1 MQARGMKGAKRT
13 AVTARETAGG
23 GEEKEM
29 GKKKEEKG
37 KKKKK
42 GKKVTAGEE
51 EEKKKKGKKLK
62 AITIQMGAMSQ
73 TMETRKPWDA
83 AGEEEEAVAAVH
95 EVKILYTHKLMLCAA
110 RVCVEALP
118 FTRVPLCRLLTCMH
132 VRAHAGRIMRKGTGS
147 TQDILCGGGSISR

>member
-1 MQARGMKGAKRT
+1 MQSRVMKGAKRT

-23 GEEKEM
+23 EEEEKE
-29 GKKKEEKG
+29 KREEEEKKE
-37 KKKKK
+37 K

-51 EEKKKKGKKLK
+51 EEKKKKGKKVAVE

-132 VRAHAGRIMRKGTGS
+132 VRAHAGRIVRKGTGS

>member
-1 MQARGMKGAKRT
+1 MKGAKRT

-23 GEEKEM
+23 EEEEKE
-29 GKKKEEKG
+29 KREEEEKKE
-37 KKKKK
+37 K

-51 EEKKKKGKKLK
+51 EEKKKKGKKVAVE

-132 VRAHAGRIMRKGTGS
+132 VRAHAGRIVRKGTGS
-147 TQDILCGGGSISR
+147 TQDVLCRGGSISR

>member
-1 MQARGMKGAKRT
+1 MQSRVMKGAKRT

-23 GEEKEM
+23 
-29 GKKKEEKG
+29 
-37 KKKKK
+37 
-42 GKKVTAGEE
+42 E
-51 EEKKKKGKKLK
+51 EEKKKKGKKVAVE

-118 FTRVPLCRLLTCMH
+118 FTRVPLCRLLTCIACARTCRPH
-132 VRAHAGRIMRKGTGS
+132 RAQGDWINTGHLVRRWQH
-147 TQDILCGGGSISR
+147 Q

>member
-1 MQARGMKGAKRT
+1 MKGAKRT

-23 GEEKEM
+23 EEEEKE
-29 GKKKEEKG
+29 KREEEEKKE
-37 KKKKK
+37 K

-51 EEKKKKGKKLK
+51 EEKKKKGKKVAVE

-95 EVKILYTHKLMLCAA
+95 
-110 RVCVEALP
+110 
-118 FTRVPLCRLLTCMH
+118 
-132 VRAHAGRIMRKGTGS
+132 
-147 TQDILCGGGSISR
+147 